1 MGRVAGDV
9 KIGEWTRRLARYEAS
24 NETVARFCRREGVS
38 VPSFYGWKKR
48 LGQAR
53 QAARSPVGA
62 LPRFLPVQVTPPA
75 PISARRETVVR
86 LGRDIQ
92 IEFGSDLL
100 VVEAVVKQ
108 LLQAAGAARPVE
120 DNAC

>member
-1 MGRVAGDV
+1 MGRAASVV
-9 KIGEWTRRLARYEAS
+9 KIEAWTRRLARYEAA
-24 NETVARFCRREGVS
+24 NETVARFCHREGVS
-38 VPSFYGWKKR
+38 VPSFYAWKKK
-48 LGQAR
+48 LGQAPP
-53 QAARSPVGA
+53 SPVEA
-62 LPRFLPVQVTPPA
+62 SPRFLPVQITPPA
-75 PISARRETVVR
+75 PVSAKRETVVR

-108 LLQAAGAARPVE
+108 LLQAAGDAQQAE

>member
-1 MGRVAGDV
+1 MGRVANVG
-9 KIGEWTRRLARYEAS
+9 KIEEWTKRLTRFEAADI
-24 NETVARFCRREGVS
+24 TVARFCRREGVS
-38 VPSFYGWKKR
+38 VPSFYAWKKK
-48 LGQAR
+48 LR
-53 QAARSPVGA
+53 QAASSAGA
-62 LPRFLPVQVTPPA
+62 SPRFLPVQITPPE
-75 PISARRETVVR
+75 PVPARRQTVVR

-108 LLQAAGAARPVE
+108 LLQSAGDARLAE